1 MRKNTLLIATA
12 VAALVAGSGTAF
24 SQGAPKSDSPAVQ
37 SNPASKNA
45 PAEKIAPAPS
55 TRSGAADRAK
65 DAEQKIAPANR
76 MGQAPANDRGQI
88 GQANERNKTKSET
101 TGQAPN
107 QAPNQMQNQPA
118 PRATPKTDKLNDNN
132 AAGANQPNRPAAG
145 QGAAETRG
153 GASGS
158 ASVTL
163 STEQKTKIHGI
174 IVADRSAPRVERVD
188 FQVNIGVVVPRTMK
202 LARLPSTIITIEPS
216 WRGYEYFLVGDQIVV
231 VDPATFRIVA
241 VLDA

>member
-1 MRKNTLLIATA
+1 MTKNTLLIATA

-45 PAEKIAPAPS
+45 PAEKIAPMPS
-55 TRSGAADRAK
+55 TRSSAADRAK
-65 DAEQKIAPANR
+65 DTEQKIAPANR
-76 MGQAPANDRGQI
+76 MGQAPANNRGQT
-88 GQANERNKTKSET
+88 GQADERNKTKSET

-107 QAPNQMQNQPA
+107 QMQNQPA
-118 PRATPKTDKLNDNN
+118 QRAAPKADKLDNDN

-158 ASVTL
+158 ASVNL

-174 IVADRSAPRVERVD
+174 IVADRSAPRVERVE

-231 VDPATFRIVA
+231 VDPATFQIVA

>member
-1 MRKNTLLIATA
+1 MKKNTLLIATA

-24 SQGAPKSDSPAVQ
+24 AQGAPKSDSPAVQ

-55 TRSGAADRAK
+55 TKSGAADRAK
-65 DAEQKIAPANR
+65 DAEQKIGPANR
-76 MGQAPANDRGQI
+76 MGQAD
-88 GQANERNKTKSET
+88 ERNKTKSET

-107 QAPNQMQNQPA
+107 QMQNQPA
-118 PRATPKTDKLNDNN
+118 QRATPKTDKLDNDN

-158 ASVTL
+158 ATVNL

-174 IVADRSAPRVERVD
+174 IVADRSAPRVEHVD
-188 FQVNIGVVVPRTMK
+188 FQVNIGVLVPRTVK

-231 VDPATFRIVA
+231 VDPATLRIVA

>member
-45 PAEKIAPAPS
+45 PAEKIAPSPS
-55 TRSGAADRAK
+55 TKSGAADRAK

-76 MGQAPANDRGQI
+76 MGQAPGNDRGQM

-107 QAPNQMQNQPA
+107 QMQNQPA
-118 PRATPKTDKLNDNN
+118 QRATPKSDKLDNDN

-158 ASVTL
+158 ASVNL

-174 IVADRSAPRVERVD
+174 IVAERSAPRVAHVD
-188 FQVNIGVVVPRTMK
+188 FQVNVGVVVPRTVK